1 MLCWSKIEK
10 CQVECHT
17 LTTLLNL
24 HFLAF
29 KMPEINWSKTHWN
42 KQNIIRLALVAG
54 IKYPNW
60 GRKLLLKCMLWVKEK
75 SNMHFRLKILFML
88 KEIVLNCNLK
98 WTGFGSNWAIHSLRC
113 YQPSKR
119 VKQDKVNYAVSE
131 REDRVTGV
139 MTITGWRAVLGCAGL
154 QLGCT

>member
-1 MLCWSKIEK
+1 MICWPQIDK
-10 CQVECHT
+10 CQVECHA

-24 HFLAF
+24 HFLDF
-29 KMPEINWSKTHWN
+29 KMPEINEAKAQWN
-42 KQNIIRLALVAG
+42 RQNIIKLALFAG

-98 WTGFGSNWAIHSLRC
+98 WTGFGSNWAINS
-113 YQPSKR
+113 
-119 VKQDKVNYAVSE
+119 QDKVNYAVSK